1 MDKYVVR
8 IVRTRKEMND
18 FVRLPYKIY
27 AGNSCYV
34 PDLELDV
41 RGTFNPSRN
50 PGLEFS
56 SIAAFVAYDES
67 HQPVGRIAGIVNR
80 KANATWK
87 VKTVR
92 FAFIE
97 MIDDIGVTRL
107 LLDAVAQWGRQQGMT
122 EIQGPMGISDFDK
135 EGMLVDDFDIEG
147 SAIAIYNPAYYPRHL
162 EALGYAKAV
171 DWVSVRVKVP
181 PTLPA
186 RFAKAASMVTRLYGL
201 RVRKLTGREIIKGGY
216 GHKIFHLLNE
226 AYKPLYGFSEFSEE
240 QIDYFV
246 KKFMPL
252 VDYKRMMPVV
262 TDKKGDL
269 VGAAITMCSL
279 SHALKK
285 AGGRL
290 LPFGWFHLLRALKGR
305 HSDMADLLLVAVRPD
320 YQGMGVNA
328 LFFADL
334 VKVYNQMGIKVAQT
348 GPQLETNVRELSQW
362 KLFDPQYVCR
372 RRCYCKKI

>member
-1 MDKYVVR
+1 
-8 IVRTRKEMND
+8 
-18 FVRLPYKIY
+18 
-27 AGNSCYV
+27 
-34 PDLELDV
+34 
-41 RGTFNPSRN
+41 
-50 PGLEFS
+50 
-56 SIAAFVAYDES
+56 
-67 HQPVGRIAGIVNR
+67 
-80 KANATWK
+80 
-87 VKTVR
+87 
-92 FAFIE
+92 
-97 MIDDIGVTRL
+97 
-107 LLDAVAQWGRQQGMT
+107 
-122 EIQGPMGISDFDK
+122 
-135 EGMLVDDFDIEG
+135 
-147 SAIAIYNPAYYPRHL
+147 
-162 EALGYAKAV
+162 
-171 DWVSVRVKVP
+171 
-181 PTLPA
+181 
-186 RFAKAASMVTRLYGL
+186 
-201 RVRKLTGREIIKGGY
+201 
-216 GHKIFHLLNE
+216 
-226 AYKPLYGFSEFSEE
+226 
-240 QIDYFV
+240 
-246 KKFMPL
+246 MPL

-372 RRCYCKKI
+372 RRCYCKNI

>member
-1 MDKYVVR
+1 
-8 IVRTRKEMND
+8 MND

-97 MIDDIGVTRL
+97 MIDDIEVTRL

-216 GHKIFHLLNE
+216 GHKIFHLLTE

-262 TDKKGDL
+262 SDKKGDL
-269 VGAAITMCSL
+269 VRVSITM
-279 SHALKK
+279 
-285 AGGRL
+285 
-290 LPFGWFHLLRALKGR
+290 
-305 HSDMADLLLVAVRPD
+305 
-320 YQGMGVNA
+320 
-328 LFFADL
+328 
-334 VKVYNQMGIKVAQT
+334 
-348 GPQLETNVRELSQW
+348 
-362 KLFDPQYVCR
+362 
-372 RRCYCKKI
+372 

>member
-1 MDKYVVR
+1 MGKYVVK
-8 IVRTRKEMND
+8 IVQTRKEMND

-27 AGNSCYV
+27 AGNPCYV

-41 RGTFNPSRN
+41 RGTFKPSKN

-56 SIAAFVAYDES
+56 SIVAFVAYDGN

-80 KANATWK
+80 KANETWK

-92 FAFIE
+92 FSFIE
-97 MIDDIGVTRL
+97 MIDDIEVTRL
-107 LLDAVAQWGRQQGMT
+107 LLDAVAQWGKRQGMT
-122 EIQGPMGISDFDK
+122 EMQGPLGTSDFDK

-162 EALGYAKAV
+162 EALGYSKAV

-181 PTLPA
+181 PTVPE
-186 RFAKAASMVTRLYGL
+186 RFARAASLVTRLYGL
-201 RVRKLTGREIIKGGY
+201 QVRKLTGREITKGGY
-216 GHKIFHLLNE
+216 GHKIFRLLNE
-226 AYKPLYGFSEFSEE
+226 AYKPLYGFSEFSDK

-262 TDKKGDL
+262 TDKNGDV
-269 VGAAITMCSL
+269 VGVAITMCSL

-290 LPFGWFHLLRALKGR
+290 LPLGWFHLLRALKGR
-305 HSDMADLLLVAVRPD
+305 HNCMADMLLVAVRPD
-320 YQGMGVNA
+320 YQGLGVNA
-328 LFFADL
+328 LFFTDL

-348 GPQLETNVRELSQW
+348 GPQLETNVKELSQW
-362 KLFDPQYVCR
+362 KLFDPQQVCR